1 MTHLN
6 TAIVAMKTITL
17 LLGGLITYFS
27 FRAYRRTRSRAL
39 GALAAGFGVIT
50 AGSIL
55 AGALNLL
62 LSVDLQYSVLLQSV
76 ATAVGFAVITYS
88 VYVEE

>member
-1 MTHLN
+1 MTHVN

-27 FRAYRRTRSRAL
+27 FRAYRRTDSVAL

-50 AGSIL
+50 GGSIL
-55 AGALNLL
+55 AGSLNLL
-62 LSVDLQYSVLLQSV
+62 LGVDLQYSVLLQSV
-76 ATAVGFAVITYS
+76 ATALGFAVITYS
-88 VYVEE
+88 VYAEE